1 MIKVNIQD
9 VIRLEKKIKN
19 KNLLIQVI
27 KFIKDKN
34 N

>member
-27 KFIKDKN
+27 IFIKDKN